1 MIGKCND
8 VDCKARGG
16 NCYAKKQPNMN
27 CVENSGF
34 CKPVPAPFAGKDL
47 TGQEYSKGG
56 NIFKTFK
63 MYLQKNHQLQLHIQS
78 PDSIL
83 FKLYVF

>member
-63 MYLQKNHQLQLHIQS
+63 MYLQKKSSTTTIQS